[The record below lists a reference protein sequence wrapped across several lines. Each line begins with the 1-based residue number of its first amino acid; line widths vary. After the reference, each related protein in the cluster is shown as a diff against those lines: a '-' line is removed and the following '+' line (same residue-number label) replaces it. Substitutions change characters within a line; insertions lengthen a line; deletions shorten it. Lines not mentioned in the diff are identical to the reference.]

1 MGRGGQNKC
10 LYKENG
16 KEWDGKSK
24 ERNSLWLMGK
34 EKCRESQRLERRC
47 HNDFLNAEMSQHGQ
61 SKLQKKEVL
70 DTCLQILQ
78 IRVHD
83 HPV

>member
-1 MGRGGQNKC
+1 
-10 LYKENG
+10 
-16 KEWDGKSK
+16 
-24 ERNSLWLMGK
+24 MGK